1 MFHLQNFKTM
11 KANVQIS
18 VVKKEFKNGQQ
29 GWQVFVDG
37 MEGRLR
43 CEMNFK
49 DSLKA
54 MRYCFLLSKRLEL
67 QINDIQLAALS
78 LDYQRA
84 KAAVDKAVEDATQVA
99 GEVATEIGEAEA
111 EPEEAPAPEEKS
123 EELVRTP
130 NNTLISQYEELK
142 RKHPEAILLFR
153 CGDFYEC
160 YDEDAVKAAEVLGI
174 TLTVRNSTGRKM
186 AGFPYHAHDTYLPK
200 LIRAGLRVAI
210 CDQLEEPKGH
220 AKVSELVEPASKKQI
235 GRASC
240 RERV

>member
-1 MFHLQNFKTM
+1 M

-18 VVKKEFKNGQQ
+18 AVKKEFKNGQQ

-78 LDYQRA
+78 LAYQRA
-84 KAAVDKAVEDATQVA
+84 KAAADKAVEDATQVA
-99 GEVATEIGEAEA
+99 TEVAAEVGEAEA
-111 EPEEAPAPEEKS
+111 SGEQATAS
-123 EELVRTP
+123 EEQSEEPVRKP

-142 RKHPEAILLFR
+142 RKHPDAVLLFR

-174 TLTVRNSTGRKM
+174 TLTVRSSTGRKM
-186 AGFPYHAHDTYLPK
+186 AGFPFHALDSYLPK

-220 AKVSELVEPASKKQI
+220 AKVSELVEPASKK
-235 GRASC
+235 GSSKKASVA
-240 RERV
+240 E

>member
-1 MFHLQNFKTM
+1 M

-18 VVKKEFKNGQQ
+18 AVKKDFKNGQQ

-78 LDYQRA
+78 LAYQRA
-84 KAAVDKAVEDATQVA
+84 KAAADKAVEDATQVA
-99 GEVATEIGEAEA
+99 TEVAAEVGQAEA
-111 EPEEAPAPEEKS
+111 ESKEAPAPEAKS
-123 EELVRTP
+123 EEPVRKP

-142 RKHPEAILLFR
+142 RKHPDAVLLFR

-174 TLTVRNSTGRKM
+174 TLTVRSSTGRKM
-186 AGFPYHAHDTYLPK
+186 AGFPHHALDSYLPK

-220 AKVSELVEPASKKQI
+220 AKVSELVEPASKK
-235 GRASC
+235 RSSKKTSVA
-240 RERV
+240 E